1 MGRRYTDDYGPED
14 EAADDHHDRLIAFA
28 EEEGIDPDDPE
39 LAAMYAE
46 AVAYED
52 LYRSM
57 DRSRE
62 P

>member
-1 MGRRYTDDYGPED
+1 MGKRYTDDYGPDD
-14 EAADDHHDRLIAFA
+14 EAADRYNDQLLAFS

-39 LAAMYAE
+39 LAELYAE
-46 AVAYED
+46 AMAYDD